1 MNPTVILLICISF
14 TALALGFYAW
24 KLTSS
29 RSIVFNTLVGSFG
42 LLLSAYLIT
51 QKIPVTEPK
60 HQAIFVVPFFV
71 TMLFLGRGLGLW
83 WRSRTKERELRLVA
97 VLMLIMGALALVGTI
112 AAFRIA

>member
-1 MNPTVILLICISF
+1 MNSVIILLICISF
-14 TALALGFYAW
+14 ASLTLGFFAW
-24 KLTSS
+24 KITSS
-29 RSIVFNTLVGSFG
+29 RSIIFNTLLGSFG

-60 HQAIFVVPFFV
+60 HQAIFVIPFFV

-83 WRSRTKERELRLVA
+83 WRSRGKEPELRTAA
-97 VLMLIMGALALVGTI
+97 VLLLVMGVLALVGTI